1 MTATISVVAG
11 SRPDGLIA
19 AAGRIRI
26 SIADLEAQIVLQ
38 QQALAQLSGNL
49 QSSAADAAVV
59 RVEKNVQKQLELKA
73 RLEGM
78 QSALNTGGGELS
90 GLRAQILNIAGQA
103 TSLGGLVS
111 DDGAP
116 IRKT

>member
-38 QQALAQLSGNL
+38 QQALA
-49 QSSAADAAVV
+49 
-59 RVEKNVQKQLELKA
+59 
-73 RLEGM
+73 
-78 QSALNTGGGELS
+78 
-90 GLRAQILNIAGQA
+90 
-103 TSLGGLVS
+103 
-111 DDGAP
+111 
-116 IRKT
+116 